1 LKAQLKFRKDVLQQA
16 EEKQTFNITK
26 KREDSSSRI
35 NLTVE
40 EPTANL
46 KKLVKQAIVMDQQS
60 GKAEHILLGK
70 RVRHK
75 FKATVKVSY
84 ERYTGTVFF
93 YFLFFFHN

>member
-1 LKAQLKFRKDVLQQA
+1 MKLIICFNRIRQKPIKIDALKAKLKFRKYVILQQA

-40 EPTANL
+40 ELTVNL

-60 GKAEHILLGK
+60 GCARNILVGK
-70 RVRHK
+70 MS
-75 FKATVKVSY
+75 TSQIQNP
-84 ERYTGTVFF
+84 
-93 YFLFFFHN
+93 L